1 MSKKKKK
8 KKYIEPDESRAMVFL
23 PDNAY
28 KIRIEASIV
37 IDDEIVVAYKELD
50 RSEIEKAFRDAE
62 ENYTEDDDKF
72 VITEKGIEYL
82 NQIQEGL
89 ENG

>member
-8 KKYIEPDESRAMVFL
+8 KKYIEADESRAMVFL

-28 KIRIEASIV
+28 KIRIEASLV
-37 IDDEIVVAYKELD
+37 VDDEIIVAYKELD
-50 RSEIEKAFRDAE
+50 RSEIEKTFRDAE
-62 ENYTEDDDKF
+62 ENYMEDDDKF
-72 VITEKGIEYL
+72 VLTEKGIEYL
-82 NQIQEGL
+82 DRMQEGL